1 MSELKAYGIRVIDG
15 LVVESES
22 GQLYLKSEADK
33 VIAEKDEE
41 ISALKHVI
49 NMADAEYFKLK
60 QSIDGCR
67 QEIAGCHYCK
77 DGEPLWK
84 SNLESV
90 VIGKNPQTRNPSI
103 KLGHS
108 LSIPIEYCPICGRKL

>member
-1 MSELKAYGIRVIDG
+1 MSELKSHD
-15 LVVESES
+15 LVDIQDYRGEV
-22 GQLYLKSEADK
+22 YLKSEADAI
-33 VIAEKDEE
+33 IAEKDEE

-49 NMADAEYFKLK
+49 NMADAEYFKL
-60 QSIDGCR
+60 QRSIDGFR
-67 QEIAGCHYCK
+67 KEIAGCHYCM

-103 KLGHS
+103 KLGRS
-108 LSIPIEYCPICGRKL
+108 VRSFSTSAPSCFTRRYR